1 MARALPAL
9 VVSTV
14 KPDQELLAALTGA
27 GLEVRH
33 VTPSEALRQVG
44 GGAADGVVCE
54 PVPNWRLLVSRLSA
68 AGAATV
74 LYLGEGPAPAALPA
88 GVHAVHSLDAVVP
101 TLRRAQAERQGARH
115 TAIGPTLEERLEE
128 AERFADA
135 VQSLHTLAELT
146 EILRD
151 TVVRARALAQADRAT
166 VWLTDANGALGLVA
180 IDPPEPEP
188 LDISAVG
195 LAELAARDL
204 VPLVQADGES
214 SAEVA
219 SCVQRRTGEKP
230 GALLALPLV
239 RGATCVGAIELVR
252 RPGLPGFADATL
264 HRMEAWAAQVAV
276 AIANAQLTQRLRE
289 ARSEVL
295 SANAA
300 LEQKVEERTELVVRA
315 KREWERT
322 FDAITEP
329 IVIQE
334 GFVVRRAN
342 LAYASA
348 VGRDVREV
356 VGQTCHL
363 LLAGSHK
370 PCTGCPLQ
378 HAEARETGSELSLP
392 DGRRLRATAFRLSED
407 PDDARTVLQ
416 YQDVTA
422 RRALEEKLRTTERL
436 ASLGQLASGASQEIN
451 NPLGYVI
458 ANLQSLQ
465 TTLRELETGAD
476 AVERAARL
484 CGQNSPADAVRVL
497 SEVQTRERATE
508 GLEAVGEALEGAQR
522 ISGIVK
528 GLREL
533 ARQDLGKMEALDVN
547 ASISRS
553 VRAELQHMPAGAV
566 QASLDARLRV
576 WGSPLQLDQAVGAV
590 LRNAR
595 QACPAGPISV
605 RTRDEGAELVV
616 EVQDAG
622 GGIAAS
628 MLPRIFE
635 PFFTTQGGGKA
646 VGLGLTL
653 AYGVIQRHGGRID
666 VASGV
671 GRGTTVTLRLPANAQ
686 VAAAVERNSAKAS

>member
-14 KPDQELLAALTGA
+14 KPDHELLAALTGA

-74 LYLGEGPAPAALPA
+74 LYLGDSPAPAALPA
-88 GVHAVHSLDAVVP
+88 GVHAVHTLAAVVP
-101 TLRRAQAERQGARH
+101 TLRRAQAEREGARH
-115 TAIGPTLEERLEE
+115 TAVGPTLEERLEE

-135 VQSLHTLAELT
+135 VQSLHTLSELT

-180 IDPPEPEP
+180 VDPPEPEP

-214 SAEVA
+214 PAEVA

-276 AIANAQLTQRLRE
+276 AVANAQLTLRLRE

-295 SANAA
+295 MANAA
-300 LEQKVEERTELVVRA
+300 LEQKVEQRTELVVRA

-348 VGRDVREV
+348 VGRDIRDV
-356 VGQTCHL
+356 VGQTCHV
-363 LLAGSHK
+363 LLAGRSS

-378 HAEARETGSELSLP
+378 HTEARESGSELTLP

-407 PDDARTVLQ
+407 PADGRTVLQ

-422 RRALEEKLRTTERL
+422 RRALEERLRTTERL

-465 TTLRELETGAD
+465 ATLRELETGAD

-484 CGQNSPADAVRVL
+484 CGQNAPADAVRVL
-497 SEVQTRERATE
+497 SEVQAREHATE

-547 ASISRS
+547 ASVSRS
-553 VRAELQHMPAGAV
+553 VRAELQHMPPGAV
-566 QASLDARLRV
+566 QASLGARQRV
-576 WGSPLQLDQAVGAV
+576 RGSPLQLDQAVGAV

-595 QACPAGPISV
+595 QACPAGPLQV
-605 RTRDEGAELVV
+605 RTRDEGGELLV

-622 GGIAAS
+622 GGIAAA

-635 PFFTTQGGGKA
+635 PFFTTRGGAKA

-653 AYGVIQRHGGRID
+653 AYGVVQRHGGRID

-671 GRGTTVTLRLPANAQ
+671 GRGTTVTLRFPATQ
-686 VAAAVERNSAKAS
+686 EAAGALEQSSAKAS

>member
-1 MARALPAL
+1 MAALPAL

-14 KPDQELLAALTGA
+14 SPDQDLLAALTSA
-27 GLEVRH
+27 GLEVRP

-74 LYLGEGPAPAALPA
+74 LYLGELPEPAALPA
-88 GVHAVHSLDAVVP
+88 GVHAVHALSELVP
-101 TLRRAQAERQGARH
+101 TLQRAQAERRAARA
-115 TAIGPTLEERLEE
+115 TAAGPTLEERLEE

-135 VQSLHTLAELT
+135 VQSLHTLAELA

-166 VWLTDANGALGLVA
+166 VWLADANGVLGLAAV
-180 IDPPEPEP
+180 DPPEPEP
-188 LDISAVG
+188 LDERAVG
-195 LAELAARDL
+195 LAELAAREL
-204 VPLVQADGES
+204 VPLVHAEGEA
-214 SAEVA
+214 AEDAVLA
-219 SCVQRRTGEKP
+219 VERRTGERP

-239 RGATCVGAIELVR
+239 RGASCLGAIELVR

-264 HRMEAWAAQVAV
+264 HRMEAWAAQAAVAV
-276 AIANAQLTQRLRE
+276 ANAQLTVRLRE

-295 SANAA
+295 TTNAA
-300 LEQKVEERTELVVRA
+300 LERKVEERTELVVRA

-342 LAYASA
+342 LAYARA

-356 VGQTCHL
+356 VGQTCHSL
-363 LLAGSHK
+363 FAGRTS
-370 PCTGCPLQ
+370 PCNGCPLENEGQ
-378 HAEARETGSELSLP
+378 LQAGTELTMP
-392 DGRRLRATAFRLSED
+392 DGRRFRATAFPLSDEAED
-407 PDDARTVLQ
+407 RRMVLQ
-416 YQDVTA
+416 YQEVTA
-422 RRALEEKLRTTERL
+422 RRALEDKLRASERL

-458 ANLQSLQ
+458 ANLTSLQ
-465 TTLRELETGAD
+465 ATLRDLEASAE

-484 CGQNSPADAVRVL
+484 CGQNAPADAVRAL
-497 SEVQTRERATE
+497 SEVQAREHAAE

-533 ARQDLGKMEALDVN
+533 ARQDLGRMEVLDVN
-547 ASISRS
+547 ACVSRS
-553 VRAELQHMPAGAV
+553 VRAELQHMPPGAV
-566 QASLDARLRV
+566 QASLAARQRV
-576 WGSPLQLDQAVGAV
+576 WGSPPQLDQAVAAV

-595 QACPAGPISV
+595 QACPAGPILV
-605 RTRDEGAELVV
+605 RTRDEGVELVV
-616 EVQDAG
+616 EVQDSG
-622 GGIAAS
+622 GGIAAA

-635 PFFTTQGGGKA
+635 PFFTTRGGGQA

-653 AYGVIQRHGGRID
+653 AYGAVQRHGGRID

-671 GRGTTVTLRLPANAQ
+671 GKGTTVTLRLPAGAQ
-686 VAAAVERNSAKAS
+686 PAASASPERASA

>member
-1 MARALPAL
+1 MAAALPAL

-14 KPDQELLAALTGA
+14 APDQELLAALSGA
-27 GLEVRH
+27 GLEVRP

-74 LYLGEGPAPAALPA
+74 LYLGELPEPAALPA
-88 GVHAVHSLDAVVP
+88 GVHAVHSLAELVP
-101 TLRRAQAERQGARH
+101 TLRRAQAERRAARGA
-115 TAIGPTLEERLEE
+115 ASGPTLEERLEE

-135 VQSLHTLAELT
+135 VQSLHTLADLT

-151 TVVRARALAQADRAT
+151 TAVRARTLAQADRAT
-166 VWLTDANGALGLVA
+166 VWLADANGSLGLAAV
-180 IDPPEPEP
+180 DPPEPEP
-188 LDISAVG
+188 IDRRAVG

-204 VPLVQADGES
+204 VPLVHADGE
-214 SAEVA
+214 A
-219 SCVQRRTGEKP
+219 SEDATRAVELRTGERP

-239 RGATCVGAIELVR
+239 RGASCVGALELVR

-276 AIANAQLTQRLRE
+276 AIANAQLTVRLRE

-295 SANAA
+295 TANAA
-300 LEQKVEERTELVVRA
+300 LERKVEQRTELVVRA

-334 GFVVRRAN
+334 GFTVRRAN
-342 LAYASA
+342 LAYARA

-356 VGQTCHL
+356 VGQTCHS
-363 LLAGSHK
+363 LLAGRTS
-370 PCTGCPLQ
+370 PCMGCPLQ
-378 HAEARETGSELSLP
+378 SEDESQSSSELALP
-392 DGRRLRATAFRLSED
+392 DGRRFRATAFQLSDEAQD
-407 PDDARTVLQ
+407 GRRVLQ
-416 YQDVTA
+416 YQEVTA
-422 RRALEEKLRTTERL
+422 RRALEDRLRASERL

-458 ANLQSLQ
+458 ANLESLKS
-465 TTLRELETGAD
+465 TMTEVASAAEL
-476 AVERAARL
+476 VERAARL
-484 CGQNSPADAVRVL
+484 CGQGTPAEAVRVL
-497 SEVQTRERATE
+497 SEVQVREQANE
-508 GLEAVGEALEGAQR
+508 GQEAVAEALEGAQR
-522 ISGIVK
+522 IAGIVK

-547 ASISRS
+547 ACVSRS
-553 VRAELQHMPAGAV
+553 VRAELQHMPKGAV
-566 QASLDARLRV
+566 QASLAARRRLL
-576 WGSPLQLDQAVGAV
+576 GSPLQLDQAVAAV

-595 QACPAGPISV
+595 QACPEGPVHV
-605 RTRDEGAELVV
+605 RTRDEGTELVV

-622 GGIAAS
+622 DGIAAA

-635 PFFTTQGGGKA
+635 PFFTTRSEGKS

-653 AYGVIQRHGGRID
+653 AYGVVQRHGGRID
-666 VASGV
+666 VASTV
-671 GRGTTVTLRLPANAQ
+671 GRGTTVTLRFPAD
-686 VAAAVERNSAKAS
+686 AAPAPAVPAERASA

>member
-1 MARALPAL
+1 MAAPLPAL

-14 KPDQELLAALTGA
+14 SPDRDLLATLTGA
-27 GLEVRH
+27 GLEVRP

-44 GGAADGVVCE
+44 GGAADSVVCE

-68 AGAATV
+68 AGAATL
-74 LYLGEGPAPAALPA
+74 LYLGDAPEPAALPA
-88 GVHAVHSLDAVVP
+88 GVHAVHALAEVVP
-101 TLRRAQAERQGARH
+101 LLARAQAERHAARAH
-115 TAIGPTLEERLEE
+115 AVGPTLEERVEE

-135 VQSLHTLAELT
+135 VQGLHTLAELS

-166 VWLTDANGALGLVA
+166 VWLADASGALGLAAV
-180 IDPPEPEP
+180 DPPEPEP
-188 LDISAVG
+188 LDERAIG
-195 LAELAARDL
+195 LAEAAVRDL
-204 VPLVQADGES
+204 VPLLHADGE
-214 SAEVA
+214 AAPEA
-219 SCVQRRTGEKP
+219 ALAVQRRTGERP

-239 RGATCVGAIELVR
+239 RGASCLGALELVR

-276 AIANAQLTQRLRE
+276 AVANAQLTGRLRE
-289 ARSEVL
+289 ARAEVL
-295 SANAA
+295 ATNAA
-300 LEQKVEERTELVVRA
+300 LERKVEERTELVVRA

-329 IVIQE
+329 IVLQE

-342 LAYASA
+342 LAWARA
-348 VGRDVREV
+348 AGGDVRQV
-356 VGQTCHL
+356 VGELCHS
-363 LLAGSHK
+363 LLAGRDS
-370 PCTGCPLQ
+370 PCHGCPLQ
-378 HAEARETGSELSLP
+378 GGDGELSLS
-392 DGRRLRATAFRLSED
+392 DGRRLHATAFQLSED
-407 PDDARTVLQ
+407 TEVRRTVLH

-422 RRALEEKLRTTERL
+422 RHALEEKLRATERL

-458 ANLQSLQ
+458 ANLESLQ
-465 TTLRELETGAD
+465 STLRGVEASAD
-476 AVERAARL
+476 TLERAARL
-484 CGQNSPADAVRVL
+484 CGQNAPAEAVRALATVPA
-497 SEVQTRERATE
+497 RERATE
-508 GLEAVGEALEGAQR
+508 GLEAVSEALQGAQR

-533 ARQDLGKMEALDVN
+533 ARQDLGRMEVLDVN
-547 ASISRS
+547 ASVSRA
-553 VRAELQHMPAGAV
+553 VRGELQHMPPGSV
-566 QASLDARLRV
+566 QASLAARQRV
-576 WGSPLQLDQAVGAV
+576 CGAPLQLDRAVGAL

-595 QACPAGPISV
+595 QACPAGPVQV

-622 GGIAAS
+622 PGIAPAI
-628 MLPRIFE
+628 LPRIFE
-635 PFFTTQGGGKA
+635 PFFTTRGGQAA

-671 GRGTTVTLRLPANAQ
+671 GRGTTVTLWLPAAPE
-686 VAAAVERNSAKAS
+686 AAANAPAAHASG

>member
-14 KPDQELLAALTGA
+14 MPDQELLGALTGA

-54 PVPNWRLLVSRLSA
+54 PVPNWRLLVSRLNA

-74 LYLGEGPAPAALPA
+74 LYLGDSPAPAALPA
-88 GVHAVHSLDAVVP
+88 GVHAVHTLDAVVP
-101 TLRRAQAERQGARH
+101 TLQRAQAERRGARNN
-115 TAIGPTLEERLEE
+115 AVGPTLEERLEE

-151 TVVRARALAQADRAT
+151 TVVRARTLAQADRAT
-166 VWLTDANGALGLVA
+166 VWLTDANGALGLAAV
-180 IDPPEPEP
+180 DPPEPEP
-188 LDISAVG
+188 LDVSAIG

-204 VPLVQADGES
+204 VPLVHADGE
-214 SAEVA
+214 AAADAA
-219 SCVQRRTGEKP
+219 SCVQRRTGERP

-276 AIANAQLTQRLRE
+276 AVANAQLTLRLRE

-300 LEQKVEERTELVVRA
+300 LERKVEERTELVVRA

-356 VGQTCHL
+356 VGQTCHV
-363 LLAGSHK
+363 LLAGRSS

-378 HAEARETGSELSLP
+378 RTEAPESGSELTLP
-392 DGRRLRATAFRLSED
+392 DGRRFRATAFRLSEGT
-407 PDDARTVLQ
+407 DDGRTVLQ

-422 RRALEEKLRTTERL
+422 RRALEDKLRTSERL

-484 CGQNSPADAVRVL
+484 CGQNAPADAVRVL
-497 SEVQTRERATE
+497 SEVQAREHAAE

-547 ASISRS
+547 ACVSRS
-553 VRAELQHMPAGAV
+553 VRTELQHMPPGAV
-566 QASLDARLRV
+566 QATLGARQRV
-576 WGSPLQLDQAVGAV
+576 WGSPLQLDQAVAAV

-595 QACPAGPISV
+595 QACPAGPIRV
-605 RTRDEGAELVV
+605 QTRDEGDELVV

-622 GGIAAS
+622 GGIAAA

-635 PFFTTQGGGKA
+635 PFFTTRGGGKA

-653 AYGVIQRHGGRID
+653 AYGVVQRHAGRID

-671 GRGTTVTLRLPANAQ
+671 GRGTTVTLRLPAGTTHP
-686 VAAAVERNSAKAS
+686 AAAVERATA

>member
-1 MARALPAL
+1 MATARPAL

-14 KPDQELLAALTGA
+14 SPDPELLATLAGA

-44 GGAADGVVCE
+44 GGAADTVVCE

-74 LYLGEGPAPAALPA
+74 LYLADLPAPAALPA
-88 GVHAVHSLDAVVP
+88 GVHAVHDLGGLVLTVEH
-101 TLRRAQAERQGARH
+101 AQAERRAARPV
-115 TAIGPTLEERLEE
+115 AAGPTLEERLEE

-135 VQSLHTLAELT
+135 VQALHTRTGLP

-166 VWLTDANGALGLVA
+166 VWLADASGALGLAAV
-180 IDPPEPEP
+180 DPPEPEP
-188 LDISAVG
+188 IDEHSVG

-204 VPLVQADGES
+204 VPLVHADGDPGEA
-214 SAEVA
+214 AEAVA
-219 SCVQRRTGEKP
+219 RRTGERP

-239 RGATCVGAIELVR
+239 RGASCVGALELVR

-264 HRMEAWAAQVAV
+264 HRMEAWTAQVAV
-276 AIANAQLTQRLRE
+276 AVANAQLTERLRE
-289 ARSEVL
+289 ARADVL
-295 SANAA
+295 GANAA
-300 LEQKVEERTELVVRA
+300 LERKVEERTELVVRA

-329 IVIQE
+329 IVLQE

-342 LAYASA
+342 LAYAAA

-356 VGQTCHL
+356 VGQTCHSL
-363 LLAGSHK
+363 FAGRDA
-370 PCTGCPLQ
+370 PCPGCPLESGD
-378 HAEARETGSELSLP
+378 APGGGIELTMP
-392 DGRRLRATAFRLSED
+392 GGRRFRASAFRLSEEGG
-407 PDDARTVLQ
+407 DDRRVIQ
-416 YQDVTA
+416 YQEVTGQ
-422 RRALEEKLRTTERL
+422 RALEERLRSTERL
-436 ASLGQLASGASQEIN
+436 ASVGQLASGASQEIN

-465 TTLRELETGAD
+465 TVLRAMEASGQ

-484 CGQNSPADAVRVL
+484 CGQNSPADAVRAL
-497 SEVQTRERATE
+497 AEVEVREQATE

-522 ISGIVK
+522 ISGIVR

-533 ARQDLGKMEALDVN
+533 ARQDLGKTEAVDLN
-547 ASISRS
+547 ACVSRA
-553 VRAELQHMPAGAV
+553 VRAELQHMTPGAV
-566 QASLDARLRV
+566 QAALAARQRLS
-576 WGSPLQLDQAVGAV
+576 GSPLQLDQAVGAV

-595 QACPAGPISV
+595 QACPAGPIHV
-605 RTRDEGAELVV
+605 RTRDEGGELVV

-622 GGIAAS
+622 EGIAAAA
-628 MLPRIFE
+628 LPRIFE
-635 PFFTTQGGGKA
+635 PFFTTRGGGKC

-653 AYGVIQRHGGRID
+653 AYGVVQRHGGRID
-666 VASGV
+666 VASSK
-671 GRGTTVTLRLPANAQ
+671 GRGTTVTLRLPAQASS
-686 VAAAVERNSAKAS
+686 APTITAERASA

>member
-1 MARALPAL
+1 MSAALPAL

-14 KPDQELLAALTGA
+14 KPDQELLAALESA

-33 VTPSEALRQVG
+33 VTPAEALRQVG
-44 GGAADGVVCE
+44 GGAADSVVCE

-68 AGAATV
+68 AGAATL
-74 LYLGEGPAPAALPA
+74 LYLGDSPEPAALPA
-88 GVHAVHSLDAVVP
+88 GVHGVHGLEELVP
-101 TLRRAQAERQGARH
+101 TLRRAQSARRTTRS
-115 TAIGPTLEERLEE
+115 TAAGPTVEERLEE

-135 VQSLHTLAELT
+135 VQSLHTLSELS

-166 VWLTDANGALGLVA
+166 VWLADANGALGLAAV
-180 IDPPEPEP
+180 DPPEPEP
-188 LDISAVG
+188 LDVRAVG

-204 VPLVQADGES
+204 VPLVHADGE
-214 SAEVA
+214 AAPEAGLAVE
-219 SCVQRRTGEKP
+219 RRTGERP

-239 RGATCVGAIELVR
+239 RGANCVGALELVR

-276 AIANAQLTQRLRE
+276 AVANAQLTVRLRE
-289 ARSEVL
+289 ARAEVL
-295 SANAA
+295 TTNAA
-300 LEQKVEERTELVVRA
+300 LERKVEERTELVVRA

-342 LAYASA
+342 LAYARA
-348 VGRDVREV
+348 VGRDIREV
-356 VGQTCHL
+356 VGQTCHAL
-363 LLAGSHK
+363 FAGRSS
-370 PCTGCPLQ
+370 PCAGCPLERGEA
-378 HAEARETGSELSLP
+378 AEASSELALP
-392 DGRRLRATAFRLSED
+392 DGRRFRATAFKLSDEAED
-407 PDDARTVLQ
+407 GRTVLQ
-416 YQDVTA
+416 YQEVTA
-422 RRALEEKLRTTERL
+422 RRALEERLRASERL

-465 TTLRELETGAD
+465 STFRELETSAD

-484 CGQNSPADAVRVL
+484 CGQNATADAVRAL
-497 SEVQTRERATE
+497 SEVQAREHAAE

-547 ASISRS
+547 ACVSRS
-553 VRAELQHMPAGAV
+553 VRAELQHMPPGAV
-566 QASLDARLRV
+566 QASLGARRCV
-576 WGSPLQLDQAVGAV
+576 WGSPLQLDQAVAAV

-595 QACPAGPISV
+595 QACPAGPIQV

-616 EVQDAG
+616 EVHDAG
-622 GGIAAS
+622 GGIAAA

-635 PFFTTQGGGKA
+635 PFFTTRGGGKA

-653 AYGVIQRHGGRID
+653 AYGVVQRHGGRID
-666 VASGV
+666 VASAV
-671 GRGTTVTLRLPANAQ
+671 GKGTTVTLRLPHGAE
-686 VAAAVERNSAKAS
+686 AAAAASVERASA

>member
-1 MARALPAL
+1 MAAALPAL
-9 VVSTV
+9 VVSTLS
-14 KPDQELLAALTGA
+14 PDPELLAALTGA
-27 GLEVRH
+27 GLEVRP

-74 LYLGEGPAPAALPA
+74 LYLGELPEPAALPS
-88 GVHAVHSLDAVVP
+88 GVYTAHSLPELVP
-101 TLRRAQAERQGARH
+101 TLQRAQAERRAART
-115 TAIGPTLEERLEE
+115 TAAGPTVEERLEE

-135 VQSLHTLAELT
+135 VQGLHTLTSLT
-146 EILRD
+146 DILRD

-166 VWLTDANGALGLVA
+166 VWLADADGALGLAA
-180 IDPPEPEP
+180 IDPPQPEP
-188 LDISAVG
+188 VDTSSVG
-195 LAELAARDL
+195 LAELAAREL
-204 VPLVQADGES
+204 VPLVHADGD
-214 SAEVA
+214 AA
-219 SCVQRRTGEKP
+219 PDALRAVQQRTGERP

-239 RGATCVGAIELVR
+239 RGATCVGAIELIR

-276 AIANAQLTQRLRE
+276 AVANAQLTVRLRE

-300 LEQKVEERTELVVRA
+300 LELKVEERTKLVVRA

-342 LAYASA
+342 LAYARA

-356 VGQTCHL
+356 VGQTCHS
-363 LLAGSHK
+363 LLAGRAS

-378 HAEARETGSELSLP
+378 NEDALQTSSELTLP
-392 DGRRLRATAFRLSED
+392 DGRRFRATAFQLSDEAED
-407 PDDARTVLQ
+407 QRRVLQ
-416 YQDVTA
+416 YQEVTA
-422 RRALEEKLRTTERL
+422 RRALEDQLRASERL

-458 ANLQSLQ
+458 ANLQSLKA
-465 TTLRELETGAD
+465 TLGEVEASAD
-476 AVERAARL
+476 LVEKAARL
-484 CGQNSPADAVRVL
+484 CGQNAPADAVRAL
-497 SEVQTRERATE
+497 SEVQAREHAAE
-508 GLEAVGEALEGAQR
+508 GLEAVQEALEGAQR
-522 ISGIVK
+522 IAGIVK

-533 ARQDLGKMEALDVN
+533 ARQDLGRMEALDVN
-547 ASISRS
+547 ASVSRS
-553 VRAELQHMPAGAV
+553 VRTELQHMPPGAV
-566 QASLDARLRV
+566 QTSLAARMRV
-576 WGSPLQLDQAVGAV
+576 QGAPLQLDQAVAAV

-595 QACPAGPISV
+595 QACPAGPLEV
-605 RTRDEGAELVV
+605 RTRDEGTELVV

-622 GGIAAS
+622 EGIAAA

-635 PFFTTQGGGKA
+635 PFFTTRSGEKA

-653 AYGVIQRHGGRID
+653 AYGVVQRHGGRIH
-666 VASGV
+666 VASSV
-671 GRGTTVTLRLPANAQ
+671 GKGTTVTLRLPASAQ
-686 VAAAVERNSAKAS
+686 PAARVPAERASA

>member
-1 MARALPAL
+1 MAAALPAL
-9 VVSTV
+9 VVSTAS
-14 KPDQELLAALTGA
+14 PDRDLLAALTGA
-27 GLEVRH
+27 GLEVRP

-54 PVPNWRLLVSRLSA
+54 PVPDWRLLVSRLSA

-74 LYLGEGPAPAALPA
+74 LYLGDLPEPAALPA
-88 GVHAVHSLDAVVP
+88 GVHAVHSLNELIP
-101 TLRRAQAERQGARH
+101 TLQRAQAERRATR
-115 TAIGPTLEERLEE
+115 TSAVGPTLEERLEE

-151 TVVRARALAQADRAT
+151 AVARARALAQADRAT
-166 VWLTDANGALGLVA
+166 VWLTDASGRLGLAAV
-180 IDPPEPEP
+180 DPPVRAP
-188 LDISAVG
+188 LDESAVG
-195 LAELAARDL
+195 LAELAAADW
-204 VPLVQADGES
+204 VPLVHAEGEAPADAILSVE
-214 SAEVA
+214 
-219 SCVQRRTGEKP
+219 RRTGERP

-239 RGATCVGAIELVR
+239 RGATCLGAIELVR

-276 AIANAQLTQRLRE
+276 AVSNAQLTSRLRE
-289 ARSEVL
+289 ARAEVL
-295 SANAA
+295 GANAA
-300 LEQKVEERTELVVRA
+300 LERKVEERTELVVRA

-322 FDAITEP
+322 FDAIAEP

-342 LAYASA
+342 LAYARA
-348 VGRDVREV
+348 VGQDVRAV
-356 VGQTCHL
+356 VGQTCHSL
-363 LLAGSHK
+363 FAGRDSACH
-370 PCTGCPLQ
+370 GCPLEGGQ
-378 HAEARETGSELSLP
+378 TAEMESELTMP
-392 DGRRLRATAFRLSED
+392 DGRRFRATAFQVSETGQD
-407 PDDARTVLQ
+407 GRTVLQ
-416 YQDVTA
+416 YQEVTA
-422 RRALEEKLRTTERL
+422 RRALEEKLRATERL

-458 ANLQSLQ
+458 ANLESLKA
-465 TTLRELETGAD
+465 TLDEVGSSAE

-484 CGQNSPADAVRVL
+484 CGQNAPADAVRAL
-497 SEVQTRERATE
+497 ADVQAREHAAE

-533 ARQDLGKMEALDVN
+533 ARQDVGRMEPLDAN
-547 ASISRS
+547 ACVSRA
-553 VRAELQHMPAGAV
+553 VRAELQHMPPGAV
-566 QASLDARLRV
+566 QTSLCARQRV
-576 WGSPLQLDQAVGAV
+576 LGSPPQLGQAVAAV

-595 QACPAGPISV
+595 QACPDGPVLV
-605 RTRDEGAELVV
+605 RTRDEGTELLV

-622 GGIAAS
+622 EGIAAA

-635 PFFTTQGGGKA
+635 PFFTTRGGGKA

-653 AYGVIQRHGGRID
+653 AYGILQRHGGRID
-666 VASGV
+666 VASAV
-671 GRGTTVTLRLPANAQ
+671 GKGTTVTLRLPAGAQ
-686 VAAAVERNSAKAS
+686 SAPSAPATRASA

>member
-1 MARALPAL
+1 MAALPAL

-14 KPDQELLAALTGA
+14 SPDRDLLAALAGA
-27 GLEVRH
+27 GLEVRP

-74 LYLGEGPAPAALPA
+74 LYLGDLPEPAALPA
-88 GVHAVHSLDAVVP
+88 GVHAVHALSELVP
-101 TLRRAQAERQGARH
+101 TLQRAQAERRAARA
-115 TAIGPTLEERLEE
+115 TAAGPTLEERLEE

-151 TVVRARALAQADRAT
+151 SVVRARALAQADRAT
-166 VWLTDANGALGLVA
+166 VWLADADGMLGLAAV
-180 IDPPEPEP
+180 DPPEPKP
-188 LDISAVG
+188 LDDRAVG
-195 LAELAARDL
+195 LAELAARDW
-204 VPLVQADGES
+204 VPLVHAEGE
-214 SAEVA
+214 AAVEAILAVE
-219 SCVQRRTGEKP
+219 RRTGEHP

-239 RGATCVGAIELVR
+239 RGASCLGAIELVR

-276 AIANAQLTQRLRE
+276 AVGNAQLTVRLRE

-295 SANAA
+295 TTNAA
-300 LEQKVEERTELVVRA
+300 LERKVEQRTELVVRA

-334 GFVVRRAN
+334 GFIVRRAN
-342 LAYASA
+342 LAYARA

-356 VGQTCHL
+356 VGQTCHSL
-363 LLAGSHK
+363 FASRAS
-370 PCTGCPLQ
+370 PCTGCPLENEELKAD
-378 HAEARETGSELSLP
+378 AELTMP
-392 DGRRLRATAFRLSED
+392 DGRRFRATAFPLSDEAED
-407 PDDARTVLQ
+407 GRMVLQ
-416 YQDVTA
+416 YQEVTA
-422 RRALEEKLRTTERL
+422 RRALEDKLRASERL

-458 ANLQSLQ
+458 ANLTSLQ
-465 TTLRELETGAD
+465 ATLRDVEAGAD

-484 CGQNSPADAVRVL
+484 CGQNAPADAVRAL
-497 SEVQTRERATE
+497 SEVQAREYAAE
-508 GLEAVGEALEGAQR
+508 GLEAVSEALEGAQR

-533 ARQDLGKMEALDVN
+533 SRQDLGRMEVLDVN
-547 ASISRS
+547 ACVSRS
-553 VRAELQHMPAGAV
+553 VRAELQHMPPGAV
-566 QASLDARLRV
+566 QASLGARHRV
-576 WGSPLQLDQAVGAV
+576 WGSPPQLDQAVAAV

-595 QACPAGPISV
+595 QACPSGPILV

-616 EVQDAG
+616 EIQDSG
-622 GGIAAS
+622 GGIAAA

-635 PFFTTQGGGKA
+635 PFFTTRDAGQA

-653 AYGVIQRHGGRID
+653 AYGAVQRHGGRID
-666 VASGV
+666 VASSV
-671 GRGTTVTLRLPANAQ
+671 GKGTTVTLRLPAGAQ
-686 VAAAVERNSAKAS
+686 PAASALPERASA

>member
-1 MARALPAL
+1 MAASLPAL
-9 VVSTV
+9 VVSAV
-14 KPDQELLAALTGA
+14 LPDRDLLAALTGA
-27 GLEVRH
+27 GLEVRA

-44 GGAADGVVCE
+44 GGAADSVVCE

-74 LYLGEGPAPAALPA
+74 LYLGEQAEPAALPA
-88 GVHAVHSLDAVVP
+88 GVHAVHSPSELIP
-101 TLRRAQAERQGARH
+101 TLRRAQAERRAAR
-115 TAIGPTLEERLEE
+115 ANAAGPTLEERLEE

-135 VQSLHTLAELT
+135 VQRLHTHTELT

-151 TVVRARALAQADRAT
+151 TLVRARALAQADRAT
-166 VWLTDANGALGLVA
+166 VWLTDGKGVLALA
-180 IDPPEPEP
+180 AAEPAEPAP
-188 LDISAVG
+188 LDASAVG
-195 LAELAARDL
+195 LAELAATDL
-204 VPLVQADGES
+204 VPLVH
-214 SAEVA
+214 AEGA
-219 SCVQRRTGEKP
+219 AAEEAILAVQRRTGERP

-239 RGATCVGAIELVR
+239 RGATCLGALELVR

-276 AIANAQLTQRLRE
+276 AVANVQLTGRLRE

-295 SANAA
+295 TVNAA
-300 LEQKVEERTELVVRA
+300 LERKVEERTELVVRA

-329 IVIQE
+329 IVLQD

-342 LAYASA
+342 VAYARA

-356 VGQTCHL
+356 VGQTCHSL
-363 LLAGSHK
+363 FARRDS
-370 PCTGCPLQ
+370 PCPGCPLEREESPQ
-378 HAEARETGSELSLP
+378 AESELTMP
-392 DGRRLRATAFRLSED
+392 DGRRFRANAFHLSEEGR
-407 PDDARTVLQ
+407 AGRTVLQ

-422 RRALEEKLRTTERL
+422 RRALEERLRASERL

-465 TTLRELETGAD
+465 TTLREVETSAE

-484 CGQNSPADAVRVL
+484 CGQNAPADAVRAL
-497 SEVQTRERATE
+497 AEVEAREHAAD
-508 GLEAVGEALEGAQR
+508 GLEAVSEALEGAQR
-522 ISGIVK
+522 ISGIVR

-533 ARQDLGKMEALDVN
+533 ARQDVGRMEVLDVN
-547 ASISRS
+547 ACVSRA
-553 VRAELQHMPAGAV
+553 VRAELQHMPKGTV
-566 QASLDARLRV
+566 QVFLAARQRV
-576 WGSPLQLDQAVGAV
+576 WGSPPQLDQAVAAV

-595 QACPAGPISV
+595 QACPAGPLVV
-605 RTRDEGAELVV
+605 RTRDEGLELLV
-616 EVQDAG
+616 EVEDAG
-622 GGIAAS
+622 EGIATA

-635 PFFTTQGGGKA
+635 PFFTTRGGGKA

-653 AYGVIQRHGGRID
+653 AHGVLQRHGGRID
-666 VASGV
+666 VASGA
-671 GRGTTVTLRLPANAQ
+671 GRGTTVTLRLPAGAHP
-686 VAAAVERNSAKAS
+686 AASVPAERASA

>member
-1 MARALPAL
+1 MAAGLPAL

-14 KPDQELLAALTGA
+14 SPDPDLLSALSGA

-44 GGAADGVVCE
+44 GGAADSVVCE

-74 LYLGEGPAPAALPA
+74 LYLGDSPEPAALPA
-88 GVHAVHSLDAVVP
+88 GVHAVHALSDLVS
-101 TLRRAQAERQGARH
+101 TLARAQAERRTARG
-115 TAIGPTLEERLEE
+115 TALGPTLEERVEE

-135 VQSLHTLAELT
+135 VQGLHTLTELT

-151 TVVRARALAQADRAT
+151 AVVRARTLAQADRAT
-166 VWLTDANGALGLVA
+166 VWLTDAGGALGLAAV
-180 IDPPEPEP
+180 DPPQPP
-188 LDISAVG
+188 LRDAAAIG

-204 VPLVQADGES
+204 VPLVHADGE
-214 SAEVA
+214 AARDVA
-219 SCVQRRTGEKP
+219 LAVEQRTGERP

-239 RGATCVGAIELVR
+239 RGASCFGALELVR
-252 RPGLPGFADATL
+252 RPGLPGFADGTL

-276 AIANAQLTQRLRE
+276 AVANAQLTGRLRE
-289 ARSEVL
+289 ARAEVL
-295 SANAA
+295 TVNAA
-300 LEQKVEERTELVVRA
+300 LERKVEERTELVVRA

-329 IVIQE
+329 IVLQE

-342 LAYASA
+342 LAYARA

-356 VGQTCHL
+356 VGQRCHA
-363 LLAGSHK
+363 LLAGSDS
-370 PCTGCPLQ
+370 PCQCCPLGRGKPN
-378 HAEARETGSELSLP
+378 EAGGEVSLP
-392 DGRRLRATAFRLSED
+392 DGRRFHATAFQLSED
-407 PDDARTVLQ
+407 TGVQRTVVH

-422 RRALEEKLRTTERL
+422 RRALEDKLRATERL

-465 TTLRELETGAD
+465 STLREVETSAA

-484 CGQNSPADAVRVL
+484 CGQNSPAEAVRAL
-497 SEVQTRERATE
+497 SEVQARELATE
-508 GLEAVGEALEGAQR
+508 GLEAVGEALQGAQR

-533 ARQDLGKMEALDVN
+533 ARQDLGKMEVLDAN
-547 ASISRS
+547 ACVSRA
-553 VRAELQHMPAGAV
+553 VRGELQHMPPGAV
-566 QASLDARLRV
+566 VTSLAARQRV
-576 WGSPLQLDQAVGAV
+576 SGAPLQLDQAVAAV

-595 QACPAGPISV
+595 QACPAGPVQV
-605 RTRDEGAELVV
+605 RTLDDGAELVV
-616 EVQDAG
+616 EVQDRGA
-622 GGIAAS
+622 GIAPAI
-628 MLPRIFE
+628 LPRIFE
-635 PFFTTQGGGKA
+635 PFFTTRGAEAA

-653 AYGVIQRHGGRID
+653 AYGIIQRHGGRID
-666 VASGV
+666 VASTV
-671 GRGTTVTLRLPANAQ
+671 GQGTTVTLRLPAGTQ
-686 VAAAVERNSAKAS
+686 AASGTATTRASA

>member
-14 KPDQELLAALTGA
+14 TPDRELLGALTGA

-33 VTPSEALRQVG
+33 VTASEALRQVG

-74 LYLGEGPAPAALPA
+74 LYLRDSPEPAALPA
-88 GVHAVHSLDAVVP
+88 GVHAVHTLDAVVP
-101 TLRRAQAERQGARH
+101 TLQRAQAERRGARN
-115 TAIGPTLEERLEE
+115 TALGPTLEERLEE

-135 VQSLHTLAELT
+135 VQSLHTLTELT

-166 VWLTDANGALGLVA
+166 VWLMDANGALGLAAV
-180 IDPPEPEP
+180 DPPEPEP
-188 LDISAVG
+188 LDARAVG
-195 LAELAARDL
+195 LAELAAQDL
-204 VPLVQADGES
+204 VPLVHADGEAA
-214 SAEVA
+214 AEMA
-219 SCVQRRTGEKP
+219 ACVIRRTGEKP

-239 RGATCVGAIELVR
+239 RGATCVGAIELIR

-276 AIANAQLTQRLRE
+276 AVANAQLTLRLRE

-300 LEQKVEERTELVVRA
+300 LERKVEERTELVVRA

-342 LAYASA
+342 RAYARA
-348 VGRDVREV
+348 VGRDIREV

-363 LLAGSHK
+363 LLAGRSS

-378 HAEARETGSELSLP
+378 AAEAPESGSELTLP
-392 DGRRLRATAFRLSED
+392 DGRRLRATAFHLSEEPGD
-407 PDDARTVLQ
+407 GRTVLQ

-422 RRALEEKLRTTERL
+422 RRALEERLRTSERL

-465 TTLRELETGAD
+465 ATLRELETGAD

-484 CGQNSPADAVRVL
+484 CGQNAPADAVRVL
-497 SEVQTRERATE
+497 SEVQAREHAAE
-508 GLEAVGEALEGAQR
+508 GLEAAGEALEGAQR

-547 ASISRS
+547 ACVSRS
-553 VRAELQHMPAGAV
+553 VRAELQHMPPGAV
-566 QASLDARLRV
+566 QASLGASQRV
-576 WGSPLQLDQAVGAV
+576 WGSPLQLDQAVAAV

-595 QACPAGPISV
+595 QACPAGPIQV
-605 RTRDEGAELVV
+605 KTRDEGGELLV

-622 GGIAAS
+622 GGIAPA

-635 PFFTTQGGGKA
+635 PFFTTRGGEKA

-653 AYGVIQRHGGRID
+653 AYGVLQRHAGRID
-666 VASGV
+666 VASAV
-671 GRGTTVTLRLPANAQ
+671 GRGTTVTLRLPAGSQ
-686 VAAAVERNSAKAS
+686 PAAAVERASA